1 MINSKNSKIC
11 KVGIFPKNKANALK
25 VDIRHKNNGSQRHL
39 NLTWLCIFEVLSSGT
54 DEHYTDI
61 QTSGQI

>member
-1 MINSKNSKIC
+1 M
-11 KVGIFPKNKANALK
+11 ANALK

-39 NLTWLCIFEVLSSGT
+39 NLTWLCILEVLSSGT

-61 QTSGQI
+61 ETSGQIRVLTGLQPAGSA